1 MNITTIYIILL
12 ITGLISLL
20 SYFKINNKVLK
31 LISILTT
38 TLIVVVSSVLSFKP
52 LLDNIN
58 YGLDLQGGFEV
69 LYQVSPIDKKD
80 KINSDMLYNTY
91 KSLLKRIDILGV
103 SEPEITIEGE
113 DRIRIKLAGV
123 TNKEEAREVLSQ
135 TASLTFRDTSNHL
148 LMTSEVLGGNAKVSS
163 DEYGNP
169 AVSLSI

>member
-58 YGLDLQGGFEV
+58 YGLDLQG
-69 LYQVSPIDKKD
+69 
-80 KINSDMLYNTY
+80 
-91 KSLLKRIDILGV
+91 
-103 SEPEITIEGE
+103 
-113 DRIRIKLAGV
+113 
-123 TNKEEAREVLSQ
+123 
-135 TASLTFRDTSNHL
+135 
-148 LMTSEVLGGNAKVSS
+148 
-163 DEYGNP
+163 
-169 AVSLSI
+169 